1 MDYYLTFPSESTS
14 LDILVDLE
22 EYSVDVIG
30 EIDIFPNQY
39 LVNLRGP
46 ETDRFDLYKVIPP
59 IPYRTWA

>member
-39 LVNLRGP
+39 
-46 ETDRFDLYKVIPP
+46 
-59 IPYRTWA
+59 